1 MAHESFEDPEVGEA
15 LNSAFINI
23 KVDREEHPTVD
34 HFYMTACTVAGR
46 PGGWPL
52 TILAT
57 PDRRPFYC
65 ATYLPN
71 AQIIKVAASN
81 RDDLYRVLPHLEGYA
96 LKDSSETVYIC
107 RNRVCDA
114 PITEYDLLQSVLNK

>member
-34 HFYMTACTVAGR
+34 HFYMTACTAAGR

-65 ATYLPN
+65 ATYLPKTSRHGRLGLLELV
-71 AQIIKVAASN
+71 Q
-81 RDDLYRVLPHLEGYA
+81 RVTGLWQ
-96 LKDSSETVYIC
+96 KDSADLVRFGDELVSAIERSSQIQID
-107 RNRVCDA
+107 NRRIRLD
-114 PITEYDLLQSVLNK
+114 